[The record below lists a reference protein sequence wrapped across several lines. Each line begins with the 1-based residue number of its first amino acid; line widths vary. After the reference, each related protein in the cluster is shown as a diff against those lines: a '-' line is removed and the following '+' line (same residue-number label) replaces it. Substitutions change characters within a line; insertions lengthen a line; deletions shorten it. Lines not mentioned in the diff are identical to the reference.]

1 MRNLRTIALS
11 CAALLWAGAAQ
22 AGFVTVNFDSLTG
35 MGNNVGTA
43 VPGASQ
49 LSTTSVTDGPLTDNL
64 TFSTTGSGGNNFVAV
79 VVLGSSPPHAP
90 SPPNGIGGA
99 VGGNL
104 SYPNSTNQISVA
116 FSVLTNSVSITGDL
130 IPQPSG
136 STIFLQAYDSTHTAL
151 GPAVTQADTG
161 SGVPLTVTSGSFNI
175 ASVQFWSTPS
185 PSNNPS
191 TVAFDNLTF
200 NLSVVPEPT
209 SVVMGLGGFVG
220 VLGMVRRQRRLARN
234 ASAI

>member
-35 MGNNVGTA
+35 MGNVVGNP
-43 VPGASQ
+43 VPAGSQ
-49 LSTTSVTDGPLTDNL
+49 LSNLSVTDGPLTSNL
-64 TFSTTGSGGNNFVAV
+64 TFSTTGGNAYVAV
-79 VVLGSSPPHAP
+79 VALGSTPPHAP
-90 SPPNGIGGA
+90 SPPNGIGAA

-104 SYPNSTNQISVA
+104 TYPNSTNEISVA

-130 IPQPSG
+130 IAQPLG
-136 STIFLQAYDSTHTAL
+136 STISLQAFDSSHSSL
-151 GPAVTQADTG
+151 GIVTQADTG
-161 SGVPLTVTSGSFNI
+161 SGVPLTFTSGSFNI
-175 ASVQFWSTPS
+175 ASVQFWSTPT
-185 PSNNPS
+185 PSTNPS
-191 TVAFDNLTF
+191 SVAFDNLTF

-209 SVVMGLGGFVG
+209 SVVMGLSGFVG

-234 ASAI
+234 ASAV